1 MTAVEWLI
9 KDLTYEK
16 NQEFFIRIN
25 QEDINVTDV
34 CNQAKQ
40 MEREQIENAYISG
53 QTNGVFV
60 DIENAKY
67 YYTETFKK

>member
-1 MTAVEWLI
+1 MTAVEWLVSKI
-9 KDLTYEK
+9 QMVWEKDH
-16 NQEFFIRIN
+16 
-25 QEDINVTDV
+25 EDWIEMPTRELLAYAE
-34 CNQAKQ
+34 QAKQ